1 MSFSVHPNGK
11 WALLNISNHGVH
23 LWDLEARCAI
33 RKFIGV
39 TQTFYTIY
47 SCFGG
52 FNNSFV
58 ASGSEGEALA
68 GQFTVY
74 SITDYRCECA
84 KE

>member
-1 MSFSVHPNGK
+1 M
-11 WALLNISNHGVH
+11 LNISNHGVH
-23 LWDLEARCAI
+23 LWDLEARCAV

-58 ASGSEGEALA
+58 ASGSEGK
-68 GQFTVY
+68 TVENIY
-74 SITDYRCECA
+74 CLLFGRVRNFPLRL
-84 KE
+84 